1 MHRLRYKKAV
11 EFPPQLNSFLKG
23 PLVQQRLDSSVFAR
37 KTIKDSTVKTSDT
50 TGITPLSI
58 VTISPYGRHYHQKAP
73 HAVTPMGHTYNI
85 MSLFENQI
93 LIRNKAAVKLPCCF
107 ALVNYSVPVPCGG
120 RGGCRRWS
128 RFVGGGDR
136 GCRPCRWFR
145 LSLWG
150 FCRS

>member
-73 HAVTPMGHTYNI
+73 HAVTPMGRTYNI

-120 RGGCRRWS
+120 RGGYRR
-128 RFVGGGDR
+128 
-136 GCRPCRWFR
+136 
-145 LSLWG
+145 
-150 FCRS
+150 